1 MDALNSR
8 AKAETAATSLFVE
21 HDADPSVAITIRNSD
36 RRPN

>member
-8 AKAETAATSLFVE
+8 AKAETAATSLFGE
-21 HDADPSVAITIRNSD
+21 YAADPSAAITIRNSG